1 MFLLP
6 LIREKLLHFLPK
18 GGVGAEALPVVTARA
33 LAEVGVAE
41 GAFSAPL
48 LEIAAPT
55 RLHLIDPWLFQAVDD
70 YRPDPNNVEDAE
82 QERRY
87 QAVRAMFARDI
98 DAGRVVVRRARST
111 EAAAAFGDGELDWIY
126 LDAMHT
132 YEAVRDDPA
141 PHSFVFGVRWSSFVD
156 ERASQRPP
164 LARGHPAQR
173 LLRGAV
179 RLHRL
184 ASTIDGHL
192 SRHRGS
198 PPR

>member
-6 LIREKLLHFLPK
+6 LVREQLLHFLPK
-18 GGVGAEALPVVTARA
+18 GGVG
-33 LAEVGVAE
+33 AEVGVAE

-98 DAGRVVVRRARST
+98 DAGRVVVRRARDDLR
-111 EAAAAFGDGELDWIY
+111 AFYPKIKDRGYILGHDYTNHESARRMNFGVI
-126 LDAMHT
+126 
-132 YEAVRDDPA
+132 EAVNEFCRDTECHFLALTAEAFPTYLLAKTLGTEEVNALIA
-141 PHSFVFGVRWSSFVD
+141 PTPI
-156 ERASQRPP
+156 ACP
-164 LARGHPAQR
+164 LRQP
-173 LLRGAV
+173 
-179 RLHRL
+179 RL
-184 ASTIDGHL
+184 AGCSQPHQRRQL
-192 SRHRGS
+192 S
-198 PPR
+198 